1 MEKRENLHYNK
12 SIYKYRAEKLKLKK
26 GVIKMKK
33 CRKCA
38 AELLEDSYFCHVCG
52 EKHGKS
58 KKVFLSI

>member
-12 SIYKYRAEKLKLKK
+12 SIYKYHTKKLKLKK

-33 CRKCA
+33 CRKYA
-38 AELLEDSYFCHVCG
+38 TELLEDSYFFHVCG

-58 KKVFLSI
+58 KKLFLSI

>member
-1 MEKRENLHYNK
+1 MEKRESLYYDK
-12 SIYKYRAEKLKLKK
+12 SIYKYHTEKLKLKK

-33 CRKCA
+33 CRKYA
-38 AELLEDSYFCHVCG
+38 AELFEYSYFFYVCG

>member
-1 MEKRENLHYNK
+1 MEKRESFHYDK
-12 SIYKYRAEKLKLKK
+12 SIYKYHTEKLKLKK

-33 CRKCA
+33 CRKYV
-38 AELLEDSYFCHVCG
+38 AELLEDSHFCHVCG